1 MTLLV
6 RTLLSMVFFAANS
19 VLCRL
24 ALLDAQMAPASY
36 TAIRVGSGALLLW
49 ALCAGRLALA
59 AWPNGPGR
67 PGEPDGSPD
76 GPDARDSPRTRET
89 PGTPGSL
96 PALWRAG
103 DWPAALALL
112 AYMACFSWAYV
123 DLPAAAGTLV
133 IAVAVQGSMFG
144 LGLLAGERPGRRQ
157 GLGLGLALAGL
168 VALVLPGLS
177 APPLG
182 GALVIFVAGA
192 AWGVYSV
199 RGRTARDPLAATAG
213 NFLRAAPCALLLP
226 LLAGDGLP
234 SGPGVAYAV
243 AAGALAS
250 AVGYVLWYAVVARLS
265 VTTAAVVQLCVP
277 PITAAG
283 GALFLGEAVTAR
295 LAASSLAI
303 LGGVFLCMTARR
315 APAALVT
322 EHPRQATPAGTRTK
336 AP

>member
-1 MTLLV
+1 MPSKVFRMTLPV
-6 RTLLSMVFFAANS
+6 RTLLAMVFFAANS

-24 ALLDAQMAPASY
+24 ALLDARMAPASY
-36 TAIRVGSGALLLW
+36 TAIRVASGALLLW

-59 AWPNGPGR
+59 AR
-67 PGEPDGSPD
+67 PDE
-76 GPDARDSPRTRET
+76 
-89 PGTPGSL
+89 PGSL

-177 APPLG
+177 APPAG

-250 AVGYVLWYAVVARLS
+250 AVGYVLWYAAVARLS
-265 VTTAAVVQLCVP
+265 VTMAAVVQLCVP

-315 APAALVT
+315 APAARVT
-322 EHPRQATPAGTRTK
+322 EHPRQATPAETRTK

>member
-1 MTLLV
+1 MPPKVFCMTLPV
-6 RTLLSMVFFAANS
+6 RTLLAMVFFAANS

-24 ALLDAQMAPASY
+24 ALLDAHMAPASY

-59 AWPNGPGR
+59 AR
-67 PGEPDGSPD
+67 PDG
-76 GPDARDSPRTRET
+76 
-89 PGTPGSL
+89 PGSL

-133 IAVAVQGSMFG
+133 IAVAVQGTMFG

-177 APPLG
+177 APPAG

-250 AVGYVLWYAVVARLS
+250 AVGYVLWYAAVARLS
-265 VTTAAVVQLCVP
+265 VTMAAVVQLCVP

-315 APAALVT
+315 TPAARVT

-336 AP
+336 TP